1 MGGVH
6 GTDFGDRHSVLPGRL
21 VFRHSV
27 QNLSTFASQT
37 TASFRLVRLS
47 EIGDY
52 SKMVRSRWPSMLIL
66 AALSSTASAQS
77 GEDPSRNACRED
89 AQKLCAIAYRS
100 QSGVRSCLNDQKDK
114 LSAPCRQALGLSKG
128 APNPWK
134 GVAPSPGPTR

>member
-89 AQKLCAIAYRS
+89 AQKL
-100 QSGVRSCLNDQKDK
+100 
-114 LSAPCRQALGLSKG
+114 
-128 APNPWK
+128 
-134 GVAPSPGPTR
+134 APSLTVAKAALEVASMTKRTSSVRLAGKRSDYLKVLRTLGRV